1 MGYGNIIRIEAAHG
15 FGFIRDDAGMDWL
28 FVASGVRG
36 GGFEQVWVGARV
48 GFVPEQTPRGPRAA
62 DIHHEQAD

>member
-1 MGYGNIIRIEAAHG
+1 MPYGNIVRIEAAHG

-28 FVASGVRG
+28 FVETNVRG

-48 GFVPEQTPRGPRAA
+48 GFVPEWTPRGPRAT
-62 DIHHEQAD
+62 DIHHEQLD